1 MLVDQRVPMRILFAG
16 ANRAIEGGAE
26 SYQRAVIP
34 ALGGQGHAVG
44 LLYEHR
50 VAEGRASVDGDVD
63 TVPSWGTAEL
73 GTDVALA
80 HATAW
85 RPDVVYVHGLASP
98 ALEARLL
105 DRWPSV
111 LFAHDYYGTCE
122 TGTKRHAFPRITMC
136 TRTFGP
142 ACLAL
147 HHVRRCGG
155 LSPIT
160 MARMYLLQAT
170 RHALLPR
177 YRTICVASEHM
188 RSEYHRH
195 GLPEERVHLLHY
207 PSTGMP
213 QGSAPPPTR
222 PPGRHVV
229 MVGRLTDLKGGNV
242 LLDALPLA
250 GKILGALLSLTLVG
264 DGPERR
270 HLEARARAEGVS
282 VRFSGWTSAEVR
294 DQILRTAD
302 LLVVP
307 SLWPEPWGLVGL
319 EAARVGVPAV
329 AFAVGGIPEWLEA
342 GQSGEL
348 APADPPTPEGL
359 ASAIARALQDPL
371 HYARLRRGAWEQGR
385 RFTIDRHVNELL
397 AVLSAA
403 AV

>member
-1 MLVDQRVPMRILFAG
+1 
-16 ANRAIEGGAE
+16 
-26 SYQRAVIP
+26 
-34 ALGGQGHAVG
+34 
-44 LLYEHR
+44 
-50 VAEGRASVDGDVD
+50 
-63 TVPSWGTAEL
+63 
-73 GTDVALA
+73 
-80 HATAW
+80 
-85 RPDVVYVHGLASP
+85 
-98 ALEARLL
+98 
-105 DRWPSV
+105 
-111 LFAHDYYGTCE
+111 
-122 TGTKRHAFPRITMC
+122 
-136 TRTFGP
+136 
-142 ACLAL
+142 
-147 HHVRRCGG
+147 
-155 LSPIT
+155 
-160 MARMYLLQAT
+160 
-170 RHALLPR
+170 
-177 YRTICVASEHM
+177 
-188 RSEYHRH
+188 
-195 GLPEERVHLLHY
+195 
-207 PSTGMP
+207 
-213 QGSAPPPTR
+213 
-222 PPGRHVV
+222 

-250 GKILGALLSLTLVG
+250 GKILGGLLSLTLVG

-329 AFAVGGIPEWLEA
+329 AFAVGGIPEWLDA

-348 APADPPTPEGL
+348 APADPPTAEGL

-371 HYARLRRGAWEQGR
+371 HYARIRRGAWEQGR